1 MSTAFNEAIKNYLD
15 QRAKEDSLFAEA
27 YKKEG
32 KTIKECCNY
41 IISEVQ
47 KSAKN
52 NRAAMTSDE
61 VFSLAVHYYDED
73 NVKADKKVN
82 ARVVVP
88 AELVSKDKASKSTED
103 KPKKQ
108 AKQKAAKKEAFENR
122 QLSLF

>member
-32 KTIKECCNY
+32 KTIEGCCNY

-47 KSAKN
+47 KSAKG

-73 NVKADKKVN
+73 NVKTDKKVN

-88 AELVSKDKASKSTED
+88 AEFISKEKASKSTEE
-103 KPKKQ
+103 KPKKPV
-108 AKQKAAKKEAFENR
+108 KQKAVKKEPFEDR

>member
-32 KTIKECCNY
+32 KTIEGCCSY

-47 KSAKN
+47 KSAKG

-88 AELVSKDKASKSTED
+88 AELISKEKISNSTEE
-103 KPKKQ
+103 KPKKP
-108 AKQKAAKKEAFENR
+108 AKQKAVKKDPFEDR

>member
-27 YKKEG
+27 YKKKG
-32 KTIKECCNY
+32 KTIEGCCNY

-47 KSAKN
+47 KSAKG

-88 AELVSKDKASKSTED
+88 AELVSKEKTSSSTEE
-103 KPKKQ
+103 KPKKP
-108 AKQKAAKKEAFENR
+108 AKQKAVKKDPFEDR

>member
-27 YKKEG
+27 YKKKG
-32 KTIKECCNY
+32 KTIEGCCNY

-47 KSAKN
+47 KSAKG

-73 NVKADKKVN
+73 NVKADKK
-82 ARVVVP
+82 
-88 AELVSKDKASKSTED
+88 
-103 KPKKQ
+103 
-108 AKQKAAKKEAFENR
+108 
-122 QLSLF
+122 LSLIHI

>member
-27 YKKEG
+27 YKKKG
-32 KTIKECCNY
+32 KTIEGCCNY
-41 IISEVQ
+41 ILSEVQ
-47 KSAKN
+47 KQSEHN
-52 NRAAMTSDE
+52 IAAITGDE

-88 AELVSKDKASKSTED
+88 AELISKDKASKSTKE
-103 KPKKQ
+103 KPKKP
-108 AKQKAAKKEAFENR
+108 AKQKAVKKDPFEDR

>member
-32 KTIKECCNY
+32 KTIEGCCNY

-47 KSAKN
+47 KSAKG

-88 AELVSKDKASKSTED
+88 AELVSKEKASKSTEE
-103 KPKKQ
+103 KPKKP
-108 AKQKAAKKEAFENR
+108 AKQKAVKKDPFEDR

>member
-15 QRAKEDSLFAEA
+15 KRAKEDSLFAEA

-32 KTIKECCNY
+32 KTIEGCCNY

-47 KSAKN
+47 KSAKG

-88 AELVSKDKASKSTED
+88 AELISKDKALKSTEE
-103 KPKKQ
+103 KPKKP
-108 AKQKAAKKEAFENR
+108 AKQKAVKKDPFEDR

>member
-1 MSTAFNEAIKNYLD
+1 MSNAFNEAIKNYLD

-27 YKKEG
+27 YKKKG
-32 KTIKECCNY
+32 KTIEGCCNY

-47 KSAKN
+47 KSAKG

-103 KPKKQ
+103 KPKKP
-108 AKQKAAKKEAFENR
+108 AKQKAVKKDSFEDR

>member
-32 KTIKECCNY
+32 KTIEGCCNY

-47 KSAKN
+47 KSAKG

-82 ARVVVP
+82 ARVVDP
-88 AELVSKDKASKSTED
+88 AELISKDKALKSTEE
-103 KPKKQ
+103 KPKKP
-108 AKQKAAKKEAFENR
+108 AKQKAVKKDPFEDR

>member
-15 QRAKEDSLFAEA
+15 HRAKEDSLFAEA
-27 YKKEG
+27 YKKKG
-32 KTIKECCNY
+32 KTIEGCCNY

-47 KSAKN
+47 KSAKG

-88 AELVSKDKASKSTED
+88 AELISKDKASKSTVE
-103 KPKKQ
+103 KPKKP
-108 AKQKAAKKEAFENR
+108 AKQKAVKKDPFEDR

>member
-27 YKKEG
+27 YQKEG
-32 KTIKECCNY
+32 KTIEGCCNY

-47 KSAKN
+47 KSAKG
-52 NRAAMTSDE
+52 NRAAISSDE
-61 VFSLAVHYYDED
+61 VFSLAFHYYDED

-88 AELVSKDKASKSTED
+88 AELISKDKASKSIEE
-103 KPKKQ
+103 KPKKP
-108 AKQKAAKKEAFENR
+108 AKQKAVKKDPFEDR

>member
-32 KTIKECCNY
+32 KTIEGCCNY

-47 KSAKN
+47 KSAKGN
-52 NRAAMTSDE
+52 SAAMTSDE

-73 NVKADKKVN
+73 NVKAGKKVN

-88 AELVSKDKASKSTED
+88 AELVSKDKASKSTEE
-103 KPKKQ
+103 KPKKP
-108 AKQKAAKKEAFENR
+108 AKQKAVKKDPFEDR

>member
-32 KTIKECCNY
+32 KTIEGCCNY

-47 KSAKN
+47 KSAKG

-88 AELVSKDKASKSTED
+88 AELISKDKASKSTED
-103 KPKKQ
+103 KPKKP
-108 AKQKAAKKEAFENR
+108 AKQKAVKKDPFEDR

>member
-32 KTIKECCNY
+32 KTIEGCCNY

-47 KSAKN
+47 KSAKG

-88 AELVSKDKASKSTED
+88 AELISKDKASKSTVE
-103 KPKKQ
+103 KPKKP
-108 AKQKAAKKEAFENR
+108 AKQKAVKKDPFEDR

>member
-27 YKKEG
+27 YKKKG
-32 KTIKECCNY
+32 KTIEECCNY

-47 KSAKN
+47 KSAKG

-88 AELVSKDKASKSTED
+88 AELISKDKASKSTVE
-103 KPKKQ
+103 KPKKP
-108 AKQKAAKKEAFENR
+108 AKQKAVKKDPFEDR

>member
-15 QRAKEDSLFAEA
+15 HRVKEDSLFAEA
-27 YKKEG
+27 YNKKD
-32 KTIKECCNY
+32 KTIEGCCNY

-47 KSAKN
+47 KSAKG

-88 AELVSKDKASKSTED
+88 AELISKEKASKSTEEKTK
-103 KPKKQ
+103 KP
-108 AKQKAAKKEAFENR
+108 ARQKAVKKDPFEDR